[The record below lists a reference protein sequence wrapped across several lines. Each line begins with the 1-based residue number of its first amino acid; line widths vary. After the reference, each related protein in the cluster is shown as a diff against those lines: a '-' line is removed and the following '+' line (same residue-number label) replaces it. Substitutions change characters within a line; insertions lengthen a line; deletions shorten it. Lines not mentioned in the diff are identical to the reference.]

1 MNKIGGLILSNFKTY
16 YKTVI
21 KKVWCWHKNRH
32 VIQCKLTVGPEIDT
46 QAPCQWISTK
56 MSRQLNGEMIVLST
70 NWARKMGQPYF
81 VKQKPQPFS
90 DII

>member
-21 KKVWCWHKNRH
+21 KKVRCWHKNRH
-32 VIQCKLTVGPEIDT
+32 VIQCKLTVGPETAT
-46 QAPCQWISTK
+46 QTPCMDFNRDVKATK
-56 MSRQLNGEMIVLST
+56 WKMIVLST
-70 NWARKMGQPYF
+70 NWARTMGQPYF
-81 VKQKPQPFS
+81 EKQKPQPFS